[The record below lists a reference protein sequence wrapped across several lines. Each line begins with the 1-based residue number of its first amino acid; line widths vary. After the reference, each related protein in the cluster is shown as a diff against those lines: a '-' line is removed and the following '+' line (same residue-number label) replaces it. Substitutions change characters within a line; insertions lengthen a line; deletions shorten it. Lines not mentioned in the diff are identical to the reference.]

1 MAKFK
6 FVGFQEHVEIPEG
19 YELLKVS
26 EIIESGESRESLFML
41 IGTPAGLSQW
51 FYKVNEL
58 DSRPGG
64 KVSFDDKAENK
75 FEGRC
80 TAITMGRE
88 ISLLADPFGQ
98 LNIKIS
104 STSSGSQLEI
114 TFAILTDRKE
124 EMHALYIEFINAL
137 KARLQP

>member
-26 EIIESGESRESLFML
+26 ETIESGESRDSLFL
-41 IGTPAGLSQW
+41 LVGTPTGLSKW

-64 KVSFDDKAENK
+64 KVSFEDKAANN

-98 LNIKIS
+98 LNIKLS
-104 STSSGSQLEI
+104 ATSSGSQLEI

-124 EMHALYIEFINAL
+124 EMHSIFIEFINAL
-137 KARLQP
+137 KAQVQL

>member
-26 EIIESGESRESLFML
+26 QTIESGDSRESLFL
-41 IGTPAGLSQW
+41 LVGTPTGLSKW

-58 DSRPGG
+58 DTRPGG
-64 KVSFDDKAENK
+64 KVSFDDTAANK

-98 LNIKIS
+98 LNIKLS
-104 STSSGSQLEI
+104 SIDSRSQLEI

-124 EMHALYIEFINAL
+124 EMQSLYIEFINAL
-137 KARLQP
+137 KAQLQL